1 MLIVT
6 SPGNEEG
13 KGGGGERRIDEVCN
27 LGTMFSQLAKRSTR
41 MLVSST
47 FMVQV
52 QVIVRDVL
60 TIFRRSGMFSSSDEL
75 HDVGIKLQLKL
86 YSIEHD

>member
-13 KGGGGERRIDEVCN
+13 EGGGRRIDEVCN

-47 FMVQV
+47 LMVQV

-60 TIFRRSGMFSSSDEL
+60 TIFQRSGMFSSSDEV

>member
-13 KGGGGERRIDEVCN
+13 EGGGGRRIDEVYN

-41 MLVSST
+41 MLASST

-60 TIFRRSGMFSSSDEL
+60 TIFRRSGMFSSSDEV